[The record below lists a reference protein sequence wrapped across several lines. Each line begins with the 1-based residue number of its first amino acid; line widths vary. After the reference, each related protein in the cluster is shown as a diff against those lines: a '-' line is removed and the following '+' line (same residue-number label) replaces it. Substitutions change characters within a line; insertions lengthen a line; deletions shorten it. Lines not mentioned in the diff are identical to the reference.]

1 MNDKIL
7 NEANK
12 LIKNEHLNSTNIEG
26 INIYKV
32 SNFMERCPL
41 TYDICLVIILQGK
54 KIGYLPNKKFEYDKN
69 NYLVVPIT
77 LPFECETF
85 ASFDEPVIG
94 LSINIDKQMMI
105 DIISSLSL
113 DEKKESKSTEMGVFQ
128 GKVTSEIEDILYR
141 LLKILQS
148 KDESKILGESVL
160 KELYYRIATGENAQF
175 LHKMFLDNKQESKIV
190 KSLKSIHDNFNKAID
205 IPTLA
210 KQEGMSLSSYH
221 RYFKDITSYTPLQY
235 IKNIRLNKA
244 RDLIVNEKFQVN
256 DTAYEVGYVSVSQ
269 FSRDF
274 KSYFGHP
281 PKEAKAF
288 A

>member
-1 MNDKIL
+1 MMNKKIL
-7 NEANK
+7 EEANK
-12 LIKNEHLNSTNIEG
+12 LIENEFLNTTYLKG
-26 INIYKV
+26 VNIYKV

-85 ASFDEPVIG
+85 ASQDEPVIG
-94 LSINIDKQMMI
+94 LSINLDRQVMI

-113 DEKKESKSTEMGVFQ
+113 NEKKESSEIEMGVFQ
-128 GKVTSEIEDILYR
+128 GKMTNDIEDILYR

-148 KDESKILGESVL
+148 EDESKILGSSIL
-160 KELYYRIATGENAQF
+160 RELYYRIATGENAHF
-175 LHKMFLDNKQESKIV
+175 LHKMFLEHKQESKIV
-190 KSLKSIHDNFNKAID
+190 KSLKNIHDNFNKTID

-210 KQEGMSLSSYH
+210 KEEGMSLSSYH
-221 RYFKDITSYTPLQY
+221 RYFKNITSYTPLQY
-235 IKNIRLNKA
+235 IKKIRLNKA
-244 RDLIVNEKFQVN
+244 RDLIVNKKLQVN
-256 DTAYEVGYVSVSQ
+256 DTAYEVGYISVSQ

-281 PKEAKAF
+281 PKEAK
-288 A
+288 